1 MNGVID
7 TEEREIVGQSGERQ
21 RNSYMTKAS
30 LSL

>member
-21 RNSYMTKAS
+21 RNGYMTKAS